1 MNKRQFLLFSLIS
14 LCFYSLKAQEFAT
27 FLKENAIEIQDIKQA
42 NEQVYAALKPF
53 RCIMVGEMHGTQEP
67 ALFVESLLKSLK
79 KTNQKVLLGIE
90 IPREDMEG
98 FKLKKAKK
106 TLRST
111 IFFSK
116 GYQDGRNNAAWFD
129 LITAAAKQKGIRI
142 CFFDSNKNNENR
154 DSMMFEQLKAAYA
167 KDTTQIML
175 TISGNIHNM
184 TLPFRG
190 KKTLACYLSNY
201 FSSQNVVSINHYY
214 DNGTMNNNNNGS
226 GLAMQNLSNK
236 GGPFASATTLQ
247 NYLLVKY
254 PAGFTPNYNMI
265 LFTRKVTAA
274 LPIMP

>member
-1 MNKRQFLLFSLIS
+1 MNKRQFLLFFFIF
-14 LCFYSLKAQEFAT
+14 LCFYAPKAQEFAK
-27 FLKENAIEIQDIKQA
+27 FLKENAIEIQDLNQA

-79 KTNQKVLLGIE
+79 KEGQKVLLGIE
-90 IPREDMEG
+90 IPMEDMEG
-98 FKLKKAKK
+98 FRLKKAKK
-106 TLRST
+106 TLLT
-111 IFFSK
+111 TNFFSK

-129 LITAAAKQKGIRI
+129 LITAAAKQKGVHI
-142 CFFDSNKNNENR
+142 CFFDSNKNNTNR
-154 DSMMFEQLKAAYA
+154 DSMMFEQLKVAYA

-190 KKTLACYLSNY
+190 EKTLACYLTDY
-201 FSSQNVVSINHYY
+201 FSSKNLASINHYY
-214 DNGTMNNNNNGS
+214 DNGTMNNNNGS
-226 GLAMQNLSNK
+226 GLVMQQLSNK
-236 GGPFASATTLQ
+236 GGPFASATALQ

-274 LPIMP
+274 LPVMP